1 MAQLHPTA
9 PLRCWPKAKELRR
22 QYYQNYASIKERGGL
37 RFGGSA
43 WTFDA
48 IPAGLGRDVVPL
60 TGEPYAAAIA
70 HDRAFNLACQ
80 QAVEAAGFAR
90 DLCSYMRS
98 YWGSIMLDR
107 YIDGRPFPKPDFNFQ
122 TTICCSH
129 AKWYQHAAKLEGT
142 PARFID
148 VSVGPYKDLTPER
161 LQYVVD
167 QCLESVEWLEQTTG
181 RHFDDELFIEAVQN
195 EMRSTALWAEIC
207 CLNRAKPAPL
217 DEKTMFSLYVMA
229 TLHKSSAWCVAFYE
243 ELRDEVIERVAR
255 GIAAVAQERCRLISD
270 TQPPWAFLD
279 LYRYLEEYGAVSV
292 GSLYTFGLEGI
303 WETKP
308 DGRWGPR
315 TTPMEL
321 GLPMNTRAE
330 VMRLYCDWNLS
341 KPQWQHFY
349 DPRLKTQ
356 MMQTIVREWQVDGV
370 ILHFNRGCEGLSL
383 GIAENRLGL
392 AAAGIPVM
400 SYEGNMGDE
409 REFDVERTRSR
420 IDSFMEVL
428 GHKRDFAAPRP
439 THGLQG

>member
-1 MAQLHPTA
+1 MKALYPSE
-9 PLRCWPKAKELRR
+9 PLRCWPKAKELRQR
-22 QYYQNYASIKERGGL
+22 YYQNYASIKERGGL

-70 HDRAFNLACQ
+70 HDRAFNVACQ

-107 YIDGRPFPKPDFNFQ
+107 YLDGRPFPKPDFNFQ

-148 VSVGPYKDLTPER
+148 VSVGPYQDLTPGR

-167 QCLESVEWLEQTTG
+167 QCLESIAWLEETTG
-181 RHFDDELFIEAVQN
+181 RTFDDALFVEAVQN
-195 EMRSTALWAEIC
+195 EMRSTSLWAEIC
-207 CLNRAKPAPL
+207 CLNRARPAPL

-229 TLHKSSAWCVAFYE
+229 TLHKSAAWCVEFYE
-243 ELRDEVIERVAR
+243 ELRDEVADRVAR
-255 GIAAVAQERCRLISD
+255 GIAAVPQERCRLISD

-279 LYRYLEEYGAVSV
+279 MYRYLEEYGAVSV

-321 GLPMNTRAE
+321 GLPMNTRE
-330 VMRLYCDWNLS
+330 QVMRLYCDWNLS

-349 DPRLKTQ
+349 DSRLKTR

-392 AAAGIPVM
+392 AEAGIPVM

-409 REFDVERTRSR
+409 RDFDVERTRNR
-420 IDSFMEVL
+420 IDAFMELL
-428 GHKRDFAAPRP
+428 GLRREFVSR
-439 THGLQG
+439 QGG